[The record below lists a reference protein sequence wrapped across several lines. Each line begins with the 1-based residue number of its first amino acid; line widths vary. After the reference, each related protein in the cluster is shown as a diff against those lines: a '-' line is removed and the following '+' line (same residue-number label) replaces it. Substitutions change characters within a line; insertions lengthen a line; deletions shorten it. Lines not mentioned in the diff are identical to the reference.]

1 MRRIITGSKME
12 SKRPF
17 CVSRRFEKGG
27 EQMEFDYFYG
37 TALSVD
43 IGNRLKGRNT
53 LTNRVI
59 LSKL

>member
-1 MRRIITGSKME
+1 ME